1 MKKEIQ
7 KVIHKAN
14 SRGAADHGWLKARH
28 TFSFAGYYEEDR
40 EQFGALRVLND
51 DIIEAGYGFGMHPH
65 NNMEIITIPL
75 EGALKHKD
83 SMGHTSVIK
92 AGDVQVMSAGKGLM
106 HSEYNASET
115 EALNLLQI
123 WVFPKHRNIDPRYGE
138 KTFEPESMKG
148 KWLNIVSPIEDTG
161 GALQINQ
168 DAWFSLGK
176 FEKGSSVSYAKKR
189 AGNGLYVFVIEG
201 GIEVEDEA
209 LSRRDAIGIEGS
221 DEINIEIKDHAYV
234 LIMDVPMNA

>member
-1 MKKEIQ
+1 
-7 KVIHKAN
+7 
-14 SRGAADHGWLKARH
+14 
-28 TFSFAGYYEEDR
+28 
-40 EQFGALRVLND
+40 
-51 DIIEAGYGFGMHPH
+51 MHPH

-123 WVFPKHRNIDPRYGE
+123 WVFPKYRNIDPRYGE
-138 KTFEPESMKG
+138 KTFEQESMKG
-148 KWLNIVSPIEDTG
+148 KWLNVVSPVEDMS

-176 FEKGSSVSYAKKR
+176 FEKGSTVSYTKKR
-189 AGNGLYVFVIEG
+189 AINGLYIFVIEG
-201 GIEVEDEA
+201 EIQLHDVS
-209 LSRRDAIGIEGS
+209 LSRRDGIGIEGS
-221 DEINIEIKDHAYV
+221 DEINIDIKDHAYV